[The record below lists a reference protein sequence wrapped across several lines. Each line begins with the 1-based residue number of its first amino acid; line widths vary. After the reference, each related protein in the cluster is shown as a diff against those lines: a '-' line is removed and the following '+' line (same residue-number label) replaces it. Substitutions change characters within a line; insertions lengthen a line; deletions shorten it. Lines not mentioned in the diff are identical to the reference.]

1 MKNPRLIL
9 ILFLS
14 AISSGWAQADDD
26 NRHLNIYNWSD
37 YIAEDTIDKFE
48 QATGI
53 QVNYDVFD
61 SNEVLEAKMLAGN
74 SGYDIVVP
82 TADFLRRQV
91 QAGVYA
97 KLDKSKLPNLQNM
110 DPELMAAAANYDPG
124 NEHAVIYM
132 WGTTGIGYNMDAV
145 YQRLG
150 EDAPVDSWAVLF
162 DKDNAAKLA
171 TCGIAMLDAP
181 TEVIP
186 AAMNYLGIDPA
197 STDKADFDRAA
208 ELLTE
213 IRPYVR
219 YFHSSQY
226 ISDLANGDICLALG
240 WSGDIFQASYRAY
253 EAGKG
258 VNVAY
263 SIPREGALLWFD
275 MLAIPQ
281 DARNKDAA
289 HAFINFVME
298 PQITADI
305 TNYVWYASANA
316 AAMDLIDEEITGDPG
331 IFPDAATMA
340 KLWAAPVY
348 NSRQDRDI
356 TRAWTKVRTGM

>member
-1 MKNPRLIL
+1 MKNLQLSLLLALTLIN
-9 ILFLS
+9 S
-14 AISSGWAQADDD
+14 HWALADGDQ
-26 NRHLNIYNWSD
+26 HLNVYNWSD
-37 YIAEDTIDKFE
+37 YIAEDTIAKFE

-74 SGYDIVVP
+74 SGYDLVVP

-97 KLDKSKLPNLQNM
+97 PLDKGKLPNLKHM
-110 DPELMAAAANYDPG
+110 DPELMAAAAIYDAD

-132 WGTTGIGYNMDAV
+132 WGTTGIGYNVDAV
-145 YQRLG
+145 SQRLG
-150 EDAPVDSWAVLF
+150 AAAPVDSWALLF
-162 DKDNAAKLA
+162 DAGNAAKLA
-171 TCGIAMLDAP
+171 TCGITMLDAP

-186 AAMNYLGIDPA
+186 AAMNYLGLDPA
-197 STDKADFDRAA
+197 STAKADFDRAA
-208 ELLTE
+208 ELLAE

-240 WSGDIFQASYRAY
+240 WSGDIFQARDRAD

-258 VNVAY
+258 VSVAY
-263 SIPREGALLWFD
+263 SIPQEGALLWFD
-275 MLAIPQ
+275 VLAIPK

-316 AAMDLIDEEITGDPG
+316 AAMALIDEEITSDPG
-331 IFPDAATMA
+331 IFPDAATLA

-356 TRAWTKVRTGM
+356 TRAWTRVRTGK

>member
-1 MKNPRLIL
+1 MKNLQ
-9 ILFLS
+9 LS
-14 AISSGWAQADDD
+14 LLLALTLVNSHWALADGDQ
-26 NRHLNIYNWSD
+26 HLNVYNWSD
-37 YIAEDTIDKFE
+37 YIAEDTIAKFE

-74 SGYDIVVP
+74 SGYDLVVP

-97 KLDKSKLPNLQNM
+97 PLDKSKLPNLKHM
-110 DPELMAAAANYDPG
+110 DPELMAAAASYDAD

-132 WGTTGIGYNMDAV
+132 WGTTGIGYNVDAV
-145 YQRLG
+145 SQRLG
-150 EDAPVDSWAVLF
+150 AAAPVDSWALLF
-162 DKDNAAKLA
+162 DAANAAKLA
-171 TCGIAMLDAP
+171 TCGITMLDAP

-186 AAMNYLGIDPA
+186 AAMNYLGLDPA
-197 STDKADFDRAA
+197 STAKADFDRAA
-208 ELLTE
+208 ELLAE

-240 WSGDIFQASYRAY
+240 WSGDIFQARDRAD

-258 VNVAY
+258 VSVAY
-263 SIPREGALLWFD
+263 SIPQEGALLWFD
-275 MLAIPQ
+275 VLAIPK

-305 TNYVWYASANA
+305 TNYVWYASANK
-316 AAMDLIDEEITGDPG
+316 AAMALIDEEITSDPG
-331 IFPDAATMA
+331 IFPDAATLA

-356 TRAWTKVRTGM
+356 TRAWTRVRTGR